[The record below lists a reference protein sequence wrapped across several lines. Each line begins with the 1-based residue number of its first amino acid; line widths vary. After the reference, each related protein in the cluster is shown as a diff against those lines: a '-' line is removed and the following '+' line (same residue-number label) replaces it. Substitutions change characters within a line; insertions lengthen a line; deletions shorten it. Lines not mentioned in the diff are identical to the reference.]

1 MSIEPFANIGARDL
15 CLVNGAVA
23 ALDVNEVAGEAMYL
37 RSFEHGRQWVVE
49 SALGQM
55 TAQITDHTGVPD
67 QHGWLALSERIR
79 RFGNLLDSSEFALSI
94 ADGTTIV
101 ASDGTLSAAIDMVP
115 QRQCTPGPVEFV
127 GEASA
132 TVVMQQFVVMLIA
145 ARSLPFGV
153 GDNVGPMPPMWL
165 QITGDDIGLHVDW
178 MPLGAPRATYRLASS
193 TSEGACT
200 VSIPHG
206 VMEQFLRLIP
216 PYDDIADEEVNL
228 TIAVGHAI
236 DNSEERPAICLMSED
251 WRLVLWLTHPLEER
265 WSESVERILGGDDTV
280 RILEKDSIEWL
291 VARRRREVRI
301 VLHFGQPDVARVSS
315 VLLNG
320 VDESMELLRE
330 LGQLNAS
337 SSGLRYWH
345 DDGAV
350 WVVTDVRCSE
360 LSALPDAVRDVAVAA
375 DMYAPMLAGFAA

>member
-1 MSIEPFANIGARDL
+1 MSVEPFANIGARDL

-23 ALDVNEVAGEAMYL
+23 ALEVNEVAGEAMYV

-49 SALGQM
+49 SSLGQM
-55 TAQITDHTGVPD
+55 TAQVADHTGVPD

-79 RFGNLLDSSEFALSI
+79 RFGNLLDAPEFVLSI
-94 ADGTTIV
+94 ADGNTIV

-115 QRQCTPGPVEFV
+115 QRECPPGPVEFV
-127 GEASA
+127 GHASA
-132 TVVMQQFVVMLIA
+132 TVVMQRFAVMLIA

-153 GDNVGPMPPMWL
+153 SENAGPMPPMWL
-165 QITGDDIGLHVDW
+165 QIADDGIGLHVDW
-178 MPLGAPRATYRLASS
+178 MPLGAPRATYRLTSS
-193 TSEGACT
+193 TSSGSCT

-216 PYDDIADEEVNL
+216 PYDDIADEEVDI
-228 TIAVGHAI
+228 TIAVGHAVA
-236 DNSEERPAICLMSED
+236 NSEERPAICLMSED
-251 WRLVLWLTHPLEER
+251 WRLVLWLIHPLEER
-265 WSESVERILGGDDTV
+265 WSATVERILEDDDTV

-291 VARRRREVRI
+291 VVRQRREVRI
-301 VLHFGQPDVARVSS
+301 ALHFGQPDVARVSS

-320 VDESMELLRE
+320 VDESIELLRE

-337 SSGLRYWH
+337 SSGLRYWL

-350 WVVTDVRCSE
+350 WVVSDVRCSE
-360 LSALPDAVRDVAVAA
+360 LSALPHALRDVAVAA